1 MDTETHFQDWT
12 AREQIAERMIPLLG
26 KLYREHGV
34 ISTVYGKPLV
44 HCDPVAIIKA
54 HKYARKFDGGGA
66 LNMVESEAVMEL
78 MCSLKLAPA
87 RVDIGKLVSGL
98 RDSDQGLEV
107 FVRLQLSSII
117 DRQSTVLS
125 EPRDV
130 VLYGFGR
137 IGRLLARMLVNKVG
151 GGDKAVLRAIVVRPK
166 GDDLARRASLLRRD
180 SVHGPFQGSIDLD
193 HDHNALIINGTLVK
207 LIYANSPDEVD
218 YTAHGIHNAV
228 VIDNTGKWRDSA
240 GLGLH
245 LKAKGASKVILTAPG
260 KGDIPNIVF
269 GVNHEVITDQT
280 QIISAASCTTNAVVP
295 PLKVIEDEFGIVSGH
310 LETVHAYTND
320 QNLTDNFHPKA
331 RRNRGAA
338 MNLVITSTG
347 AASAAAKA
355 LPSLEGKL
363 TGSAIRV
370 PIPNVSLAVINLQL
384 ARETTREALNEHLRQ
399 VSMGGALQDQIDWTQ
414 APDVVS
420 IDQVGNPHAAI
431 VDATATIV
439 KGKTAVIYV
448 WYDNEYGYSAQ
459 VLRLLGHSIGMRRPH
474 LPSASVLD

>member
-1 MDTETHFQDWT
+1 MQDETHFKDWT
-12 AREQIAERMIPLLG
+12 QREEIAERMIPLVG

-34 ISTVYGKPLV
+34 ITTVYGKPLV
-44 HCDPVAIIKA
+44 HCDPTAIIKA
-54 HKYARKFDGGGA
+54 HKYARKFDGEDA
-66 LNMVESEAVMEL
+66 LNMVEAEQVIDL
-78 MCSLKLAPA
+78 MTTLGLAPA
-87 RVDIGKLVSGL
+87 RVDIGKLVSRL
-98 RDSDQGLEV
+98 RDTDQGFEL
-107 FVRLQLSSII
+107 FVRDQLATIV
-117 DRQSTVLS
+117 DRQGAVLD

-151 GGDKAVLRAIVVRPK
+151 GGDKARLRAIVVRPK

-180 SVHGPFQGSIDLD
+180 SVHGPFQGSIVLD
-193 HDHNALIINGTLVK
+193 PENNALIINGNLVK
-207 LIYANSPDEVD
+207 LIHANSPDQVD
-218 YTAHGIHNAV
+218 YTAHGIKNAV
-228 VIDNTGKWRDSA
+228 IIDNTGKWRDEE

-260 KGDIPNIVF
+260 KGSIPNIVF
-269 GVNHEVITDQT
+269 GVNHEVIDEGDA
-280 QIISAASCTTNAVVP
+280 IISAASCTTSAVVP

-320 QNLTDNFHPKA
+320 QNLTDNYHPKA

-370 PIPNVSLAVINLQL
+370 PIPNVSLAVLNLQL
-384 ARETTREALNEHLRQ
+384 KRETTREELNEHLRQ
-399 VSMGGALQDQIDWTQ
+399 VSMGGPLQDQIDWTS

-420 IDQVGNPHAAI
+420 IDQVGNNHAAI

-439 KGKTAVIYV
+439 TGKKAIIYV

-474 LPSASVLD
+474 LPR

>member
-1 MDTETHFQDWT
+1 MQDETHFKDWT
-12 AREQIAERMIPLLG
+12 QREEIAERMIPLVG

-34 ISTVYGKPLV
+34 VTTVYGKPLV
-44 HCDPVAIIKA
+44 HCDPTAIIKA
-54 HKYARKFDGGGA
+54 HKYARKFDGEDA
-66 LNMVESEAVMEL
+66 LNMVEAEQVIDL
-78 MCSLKLAPA
+78 MTTLGLAPA
-87 RVDIGKLVSGL
+87 RVDIGKLVSRL
-98 RDSDQGLEV
+98 RDTDQGFEL
-107 FVRLQLSSII
+107 FVRDQLATIV
-117 DRQSTVLS
+117 DRQGAVLD

-151 GGDKAVLRAIVVRPK
+151 GGDKARLRAIVVRPK

-180 SVHGPFQGSIDLD
+180 SVHGPFQGSIVLD
-193 HDHNALIINGTLVK
+193 PENNALIINGNLVK
-207 LIYANSPDEVD
+207 LIHANSPDQVD
-218 YTAHGIHNAV
+218 YTAHGIKNAV
-228 VIDNTGKWRDSA
+228 IIDNTGKWRDEE

-260 KGDIPNIVF
+260 KGSIPNIVF
-269 GVNHEVITDQT
+269 GVNHEVIDEGDA
-280 QIISAASCTTNAVVP
+280 IISAASCTTNAVVP

-320 QNLTDNFHPKA
+320 QNLTDNYHPKA

-370 PIPNVSLAVINLQL
+370 PIPNVSLAVLNLQL
-384 ARETTREALNEHLRQ
+384 KRETTREELNEHLRQ
-399 VSMGGALQDQIDWTQ
+399 VSMGGPLQDQIDWTS

-420 IDQVGNPHAAI
+420 IDQVGNNHAAI

-439 KGKTAVIYV
+439 TGKKAIIYV

-474 LPSASVLD
+474 LPR